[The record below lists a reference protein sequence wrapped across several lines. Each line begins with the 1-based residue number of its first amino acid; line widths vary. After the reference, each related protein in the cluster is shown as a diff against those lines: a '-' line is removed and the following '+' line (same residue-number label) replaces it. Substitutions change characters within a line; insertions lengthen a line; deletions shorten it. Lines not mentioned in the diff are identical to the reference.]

1 VASGR
6 IDKIGMMSEANRRVY
21 MHRHVDGES
30 DSYIWFKGCAFDMID
45 KCSSA
50 RIDLE
55 CEDDSIIAETERGIL
70 LKALRT
76 HKNLKELK

>member
-1 VASGR
+1 
-6 IDKIGMMSEANRRVY
+6 
-21 MHRHVDGES
+21 
-30 DSYIWFKGCAFDMID
+30 MID